1 MHSSCDE
8 EHDECVESLI
18 CEKLIL
24 TPIADS
30 SGGHQAITIVYCE
43 RNLWLSGYLSVL
55 QHNDARITSCECE
68 CEDGTPASERVE
80 DPAHCPGRS
89 DWVLDMDEDEGAS
102 CEILVTLT
110 D

>member
-1 MHSSCDE
+1 MHSSDE
-8 EHDECVESLI
+8 EQDGCVESLI

-24 TPIADS
+24 TPIA
-30 SGGHQAITIVYCE
+30 AEVTKPLLLCIVKGIC
-43 RNLWLSGYLSVL
+43 GSVL

-89 DWVLDMDEDEGAS
+89 DWVLDMDEDEWAR